1 MVARCPAWASRASR
15 VTASVQANGAA
26 EAGWPAALTCSDSE
40 PSLVR
45 CAASQASRADA
56 GPCCPVEASN
66 RAKNAVSGVQA
77 TSGVPGQLVP
87 GRRPPLGTVS
97 AAVLTWPPAAPRGP
111 APRTAARG
119 T

>member
-1 MVARCPAWASRASR
+1 MVARCPACASRASR
-15 VTASVQANGAA
+15 VTASVQASGAT
-26 EAGWPAALTCSDSE
+26 EAGWPAELTCSGSE

-56 GPCCPVEASN
+56 WPCWPVAASN
-66 RAKNAVSGVQA
+66 SAKNAVSGVQA

-97 AAVLTWPPAAPRGP
+97 ACCADL
-111 APRTAARG
+111 AARSS
-119 T
+119 